1 MDNIIRFTM
10 LVLIGGIIGYVTNKV
25 AIKMLFRPIN
35 PIRIG
40 PFVLQGVFPKRK
52 DKMAESLAQTIEKE
66 LLNKDQIIQQIL
78 EGINL
83 DEMKS
88 EIKTILIKR
97 IATAIP
103 PMAKMFL
110 GDNLESMIA
119 SFIDK
124 EGSNLF
130 DDILEKIKGQ
140 AMDGI
145 DIHGLVKKR
154 IDALDFV
161 EFEKIIFGLMN
172 KELRHI
178 EIIGLFLGMII
189 GAIQYF
195 VTLIQF

>member
-1 MDNIIRFTM
+1 MDNIIRFIM

-35 PIRIG
+35 PIKIG

-52 DKMAESLAQTIEKE
+52 DKMAESLADTIEKE
-66 LLNKDQIIQQIL
+66 LLNKDQIMEQLLTGLDL
-78 EGINL
+78 EQ
-83 DEMKS
+83 MKS
-88 EIKTILIKR
+88 DIKAMLIKK
-97 IATAIP
+97 IAEAIP

-110 GDNLESMIA
+110 GDNVESMIA
-119 SFIDK
+119 SFMDS
-124 EGSNLF
+124 EGDTLF
-130 DDILEKIKGQ
+130 NDIVGKLKDQ
-140 AMDGI
+140 AGDSI

-154 IDALDFV
+154 IDELDFV

-178 EIIGLFLGMII
+178 EIIGLFLGMMI
-189 GAIQYF
+189 GAIQYV

>member
-1 MDNIIRFTM
+1 
-10 LVLIGGIIGYVTNKV
+10 
-25 AIKMLFRPIN
+25 
-35 PIRIG
+35 
-40 PFVLQGVFPKRK
+40 
-52 DKMAESLAQTIEKE
+52 
-66 LLNKDQIIQQIL
+66 
-78 EGINL
+78 
-83 DEMKS
+83 
-88 EIKTILIKR
+88 
-97 IATAIP
+97 
-103 PMAKMFL
+103 MAKMFL

-124 EGSNLF
+124 EGSTLF
-130 DDILEKIKGQ
+130 EDIIAKIKNQ

-178 EIIGLFLGMII
+178 EIIGLFLGMLI

>member
-1 MDNIIRFTM
+1 MDNIIKFAM

-35 PIRIG
+35 PIKIG

-52 DKMAESLAQTIEKE
+52 DKMAESLADTIEKE
-66 LLNKDQIIQQIL
+66 LLNKDQIIEQML
-78 EGINL
+78 EGF
-83 DEMKS
+83 DMDSMK
-88 EIKTILIKR
+88 EDIKKILISKVSE
-97 IATAIP
+97 AVP

-110 GDNLESMIA
+110 GNIDEIIA
-119 SFIDK
+119 SFINK
-124 EGSNLF
+124 EGDKMF
-130 DDILEKIKGQ
+130 EDILDKIKEQ
-140 AMDGI
+140 ATSGL

-154 IDALDFV
+154 IDELDFV

-178 EIIGLFLGMII
+178 EIIGLFLGMMI

>member
-1 MDNIIRFTM
+1 MDNIIRFIM

-35 PIRIG
+35 PIKIG
-40 PFVLQGVFPKRK
+40 PFTLQGVFPKRK
-52 DKMAESLAQTIEKE
+52 DKMAESLADTIEKE

-78 EGINL
+78 DGINL
-83 DEMKS
+83 DQLKS
-88 EIKTILIKR
+88 EIKNMLIKR
-97 IATAIP
+97 IAVAIP

-110 GDNLESMIA
+110 GDNIETMIA

-124 EGSNLF
+124 EGGTLF
-130 DDILEKIKGQ
+130 EDILEKIKGQ
-140 AMDGI
+140 ALSGI
-145 DIHGLVKKR
+145 DIHGLVKTR